1 MKSRIEQDIASVIK
15 RVKSFAGRSDDIVF
29 HSFSFGPSTMSACL
43 VYIEGLTEFELL
55 SKQIISPMQKE
66 LDITEVGST
75 TLSSLSKTFF
85 GIQSNVLDDM
95 NLAIEQLY
103 SGKAILFVD
112 GAAQAL
118 ALHTNLFQFREVEEP
133 QSEVLVRG
141 PRIGFIENL
150 EKNTALL
157 RERANDSNLVI
168 QKVSI
173 GTRNKKSA
181 ALVYVRDIADP
192 KLVEDVLSRMA
203 EIKMDDIPE
212 TGYIEQLIEDSHISI
227 FPQIQN
233 TERPDRVIA
242 SVLEGKVSI
251 LLDGTPFALIL
262 PMTLTALMQS
272 PEDYYQRWTSAT
284 LLRLLRYI
292 AVLLTIFLPG
302 LYIALV
308 SYHPGLLPTR
318 MALTIAGSRQN
329 VPFPPVVEA
338 ILMSFTIELLR
349 EAGLRLP
356 RAIGQTIGLIGGV
369 IIGQAAVQAN
379 IVSALM
385 VIIVSLTALADF
397 TAPSYDFS
405 FPLRILRFMA
415 IFSSALFG
423 LYGLIMCYLFVLC
436 HLMQL
441 KTFGFDYFT
450 PVLSSPFSDLK
461 DTYVRLP
468 IGLFKSRPKTAKI
481 KNLKRQG
488 D

>member
-1 MKSRIEQDIASVIK
+1 MKNRIDQDLDTAIARI
-15 RVKSFAGRSDDIVF
+15 RSFVGKSDDIVF
-29 HSFSFGPSTMSACL
+29 HTYLIGQKSIPACL
-43 VYIEGLTEFELL
+43 VYVEGLTDFEML
-55 SKQIISPMQKE
+55 SKQIITPMQKE
-66 LDITEVGST
+66 LNLEEVHET
-75 TLSSLSKTFF
+75 TLSSLSKQFF
-85 GIQSNVLDDM
+85 GIKSDVLEDM
-95 NLAIEQLY
+95 NLVIEQLY
-103 SGKAILFVD
+103 NGKSLLLID
-112 GAAQAL
+112 GARQVL
-118 ALHTNLFQFREVEEP
+118 ALQTNLFQYREVEEP

-150 EKNTALL
+150 EKNTALI
-157 RERANDSNLVI
+157 RERANDPNLVI
-168 QKVSI
+168 QKITV

-181 ALVYVRDIADP
+181 ALIYVRDIVDP
-192 KLVEDVLSRMA
+192 KLVADVTSRMNK
-203 EIKMDDIPE
+203 INLDDLPE
-212 TGYIEQLIEDSHISI
+212 SGYIEQLIEDNHISI

-242 SVLEGKVSI
+242 AILEGKVSI
-251 LLDGTPFALIL
+251 MLDGTPFALIL
-262 PMTLTALMQS
+262 PMTFTALMQS
-272 PEDYYQRWTSAT
+272 PEDYYQRWTSAS
-284 LLRLLRYI
+284 LLRFLRYV

-302 LYIALV
+302 LYISLV

-318 MALTIAGSRQN
+318 MALAIAGSRQN
-329 VPFPPVVEA
+329 VPFPPVLEA

-405 FPLRILRFMA
+405 FPLRILRFMT
-415 IFSSALFG
+415 IFSSAFFG
-423 LYGLIMCYLFVLC
+423 LYGLIMSYLFVLC

-441 KTFGFDYFT
+441 KTFGFEYFT
-450 PVLSSPFSDLK
+450 PILSSPYSDLK
-461 DTYVRLP
+461 DTYIRLP
-468 IGLFKSRPKTAKI
+468 VGLFKLRPKTSRT

-488 D
+488 E